1 MPRLVASASRPL
13 SSEPNLTPMIDV
25 LLVVIIVFM
34 MAMVRVNRSMDAV
47 LPQPCTV
54 GCDASPPII
63 LEVLEGPRYRINRR
77 DVSGPNLLSEL
88 RGIYAGRPEKIIQV
102 AGHSG
107 VRYSDVVEAM
117 DIAKSAGVR
126 VIGVDTKEVSGG
138 R

>member
-34 MAMVRVNRSMDAV
+34 MAMVQVNRSMDAV

-63 LEVLEGPRYRINRR
+63 LEVLEGPRYRINQR
-77 DVSGPNLLSEL
+77 DVSAADLASEV
-88 RGIYAGRPEKIIQV
+88 RSIFAPRPMKILQV
-102 AGHSG
+102 AGQRG
-107 VRYSDVVEAM
+107 VRYADVVEAM
-117 DIAKSAGVR
+117 DIAKSAGVT
-126 VIGVDTKEVSGG
+126 VIGAETKELPGG